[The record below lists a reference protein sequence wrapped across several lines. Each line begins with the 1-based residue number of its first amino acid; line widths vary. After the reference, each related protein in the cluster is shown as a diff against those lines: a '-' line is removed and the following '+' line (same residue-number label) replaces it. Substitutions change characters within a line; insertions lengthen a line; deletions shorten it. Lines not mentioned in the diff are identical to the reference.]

1 MATQHFDAR
10 LISLKLSSLSSLV
23 SHYHLFFFLLMRK
36 KLFSLSQ
43 NNPLTPLPPPI
54 PQAISGSA
62 IPLHSAVV
70 NFNFAFP
77 KPIRL
82 SPSDLF
88 YPIPPTITQTHTSP
102 FPPSPPLPPFHGLGS
117 PYRRARTVFTFRV
130 GALVLLPDTSRCPA
144 NHALAKSFQPTRR
157 GTYSASWELLS
168 AIKPLL
174 LQPPPPSTSCKQG
187 DDAPPVIEGLSI
199 LRFKKDGM

>member
-10 LISLKLSSLSSLV
+10 LISLKLSSCSSLV

-88 YPIPPTITQTHTSP
+88 YPIPPTITQTHS
-102 FPPSPPLPPFHGLGS
+102 FPSHHLHPSHHFTAWGLRIEGQELS
-117 PYRRARTVFTFRV
+117 SLSVLVRLSCCPTPV
-130 GALVLLPDTSRCPA
+130 GALLIMRWLRAFS
-144 NHALAKSFQPTRR
+144 
-157 GTYSASWELLS
+157 
-168 AIKPLL
+168 PLGGARI
-174 LQPPPPSTSCKQG
+174 PPRESS
-187 DDAPPVIEGLSI
+187 
-199 LRFKKDGM
+199 